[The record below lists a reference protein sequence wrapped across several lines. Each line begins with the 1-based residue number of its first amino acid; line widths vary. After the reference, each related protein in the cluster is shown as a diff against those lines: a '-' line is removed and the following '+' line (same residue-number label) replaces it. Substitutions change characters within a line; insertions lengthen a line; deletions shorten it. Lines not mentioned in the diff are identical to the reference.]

1 MDTFPIMDLP
11 PEVLINVL
19 DKVGGQRELLDPVM
33 TNLRL
38 VNRHFNRIISNPRNV
53 RGLESTRMRVA
64 QITIAQ
70 IGRSFVIRVVVK
82 GKDIIHAFPDAACFH
97 LRRRKGYQIDDGWIK
112 LMERHKDIS
121 CEAPQDFFD
130 TLSSVLDKYS
140 TDYLHFANILL
151 TRSFLSSLISIL
163 RRHSRIPSV
172 DFEECGSEKGGETEF
187 AKDVDDEIFGE
198 LSSHF
203 TALENVPSRFVTSKF
218 LERFT
223 VDSSSNLELRFI
235 PVRGEVPPISVR
247 CFSSIF
253 FFNSF
258 RFSTTVSEII
268 DAAEGRIRRG
278 LIKRWILSLTDEES
292 EIRSFVNKCARILNY
307 QVGENAARRRFKLFK
322 VFNLNGESSEVHV
335 AIRWEERRH
344 RRGFIAEV

>member
-1 MDTFPIMDLP
+1 
-11 PEVLINVL
+11 NVL

-82 GKDIIHAFPDAACFH
+82 GKETIHAFPDAACFH

-140 TDYLHFANILL
+140 TDYLHFA
-151 TRSFLSSLISIL
+151 
-163 RRHSRIPSV
+163 
-172 DFEECGSEKGGETEF
+172 
-187 AKDVDDEIFGE
+187 
-198 LSSHF
+198 
-203 TALENVPSRFVTSKF
+203 
-218 LERFT
+218 
-223 VDSSSNLELRFI
+223 
-235 PVRGEVPPISVR
+235 
-247 CFSSIF
+247 
-253 FFNSF
+253 
-258 RFSTTVSEII
+258 
-268 DAAEGRIRRG
+268 
-278 LIKRWILSLTDEES
+278 
-292 EIRSFVNKCARILNY
+292 
-307 QVGENAARRRFKLFK
+307 
-322 VFNLNGESSEVHV
+322 
-335 AIRWEERRH
+335 
-344 RRGFIAEV
+344 